1 MSEKKQYIFFK
12 IMNFKNR
19 KVIHYTLLLSIII
32 LHLLLLTILYN
43 EIFNEAK
50 LKQFQADL
58 NVSEKAKYFSDLTKD
73 DYIAAQYNLH
83 NYIQTKDEQYLIN
96 YNTALNSL
104 NKNIQSLAEAS
115 QDSEL
120 FTFYL
125 KRKHRSESSVEKI
138 NSIIDS
144 LRSIEIEPALQTE
157 DDLMKFRNFNY
168 DMIADSISVESS
180 IVVDSLQQKGLFHRL
195 GDAITGKVNV
205 QKEKENIVLTI
216 KKGESVTSGTIE
228 EQLTRIFK
236 NTDEYYQKEF
246 TNYKNRLERLKRKD
260 DSFFNQNQELLNY
273 SFLLLKKYNDALV
286 YFTNDAKVKFENQ
299 YTTNKLIRYYA
310 VIGLI
315 ILLVIISGILTLLTR
330 LTFGYEK
337 RLLKAKRK
345 IQESLSF
352 KNRIVGMISHEIRAP
367 LNMIS
372 IHARNIVRQ
381 VNDKDIKDSLKSIQ
395 FVTTS
400 LSLLANQIL
409 DFSKNENKKMKLSKN
424 AFDLKNELDE
434 MLKTL
439 SVFVKS
445 QGNTFIVENGI
456 TENIEVYSDAT
467 KIQQLFHNIIGNANK
482 FTKRGNILISITPEK
497 TIPDKLKLFI
507 KVRDDGIGIHEDD
520 LKYVFESYDQSGH
533 LANIKNIGTGLGLHL
548 CKEIVELFNG
558 EIEITSKKNIETV
571 VSFTLVLDL
580 DTVKT

>member
-1 MSEKKQYIFFK
+1 
-12 IMNFKNR
+12 MNFKNR
-19 KVIHYTLLLSIII
+19 KVVHYTLLLSVII
-32 LHLLLLTILYN
+32 LQLLLLTILYN

-50 LKQFQADL
+50 LKEFQADL

-96 YNTALNSL
+96 YNNALNSL
-104 NKNIQSLAEAS
+104 NKNIQSLAKTS

-120 FTFYL
+120 FSFYL
-125 KRKHRSESSVEKI
+125 NKKHRSQSSVKKI

-144 LRSIEIEPALQTE
+144 LRSIEIEPVLQTE
-157 DDLMKFRNFNY
+157 DDLMKLRNFNY
-168 DMIADSISVESS
+168 DMVMDSISIESS
-180 IVVDSLQQKGLFHRL
+180 LVIDSLQQKGLFHRL
-195 GDAITGKVNV
+195 GDAISGKVNV

-216 KKGESVTSGTIE
+216 KQGEKVTSGTIE
-228 EQLTRIFK
+228 EQLAHIFK

-246 TNYKNRLERLKRKD
+246 TNYKNRLEGLKIKD
-260 DSFFNQNQELLNY
+260 NRFFNQNQELLNY
-273 SFLLLKKYNDALV
+273 SFLLLKKYNNALI
-286 YFTNDAKVKFENQ
+286 YFTNDAKVNFENQ

-337 RLLKAKRK
+337 RLLKAKKK

-409 DFSKNENKKMKLSKN
+409 DYSKNENRKMKLSKN
-424 AFDLKNELDE
+424 TFDLKNELDE
-434 MLKTL
+434 ILKTL

-445 QGNTFIVENGI
+445 QGNTFIVENGV
-456 TENIEVYSDAT
+456 TENIKVYSDAT

-497 TIPDKLKLFI
+497 STPDKLKLFI
-507 KVRDDGIGIHEDD
+507 KVKDDGIGIHEND
-520 LKYVFESYDQSGH
+520 LKYVFESYDQPEH
-533 LANIKNIGTGLGLHL
+533 LANIKNIGVGLGLHL

-558 EIEITSKKNIETV
+558 EIEITSKKNVETI
-571 VSFTLVLDL
+571 VSFMLVLDL
-580 DTVKT
+580 DTIKI

>member
-1 MSEKKQYIFFK
+1 MNLK
-12 IMNFKNR
+12 IMDFKNR
-19 KVIHYTLLLSIII
+19 KVVHYTLLSSIII
-32 LHLLLLTILYN
+32 LQLLLLIILYN

-50 LKQFQADL
+50 LRELQVDL
-58 NVSEKAKYFSDLTKD
+58 DDSEKAKYFSELTKD

-533 LANIKNIGTGLGLHL
+533 LANIKNIGTGLGLYL